1 MKLRCILAVLSVLFV
16 LLGTNQI
23 FAQQKNATEH
33 KSAVIKTEQTW
44 SKPDSESAQTNT
56 QSIVDGITYSTTQN
70 GIFIT
75 MPKAVGNVKI
85 FSLTGEVVW
94 SGNLVQG
101 RFFIPTRAGI
111 YFLKINNRSYK
122 IVCK

>member
-1 MKLRCILAVLSVLFV
+1 MRLFIGLLLLLVLYGIDS
-16 LLGTNQI
+16 I
-23 FAQQKNATEH
+23 FAQQKNTTDH
-33 KSAVIKTEQTW
+33 KSSVVKSEAAW
-44 SKPDSESAQTNT
+44 SKSEAESSQSATT
-56 QSIVDGITYSTTQN
+56 QIVVDGITYSTTQN

-75 MPKAVGNVKI
+75 MPKAVGNVKL

-111 YFLKINNRSYK
+111 YFLKVNNRSYK